1 MINKSQGGIAMI
13 GTCILHEDYE
23 DFATK
28 FLGVDYEDFVNLQ
41 YGLGDDE
48 EDDILIAEVEYQSA

>member
-1 MINKSQGGIAMI
+1 MI